1 VFRSLRNIVR
11 LLGIARV
18 LARHDALFL
27 LERIEVAPIVVLAA
41 RALSGRRVEGR
52 PGQRLATALTEAGP
66 SFIKLGQG
74 LSTRSDLLGEE
85 LASDLS
91 ELQDRLPPFSGA
103 EARAAIEDEF
113 GVPLGDMYSQFDDVP
128 VAAASIAQVH
138 FAVTDDGRDVAVK
151 VLRPG
156 IEEAFARDLDL
167 FLWGAQLIEAA
178 RPEWRRL
185 KPIEMVGTLAD
196 TVEME
201 MDLRFEAA
209 AAAELGENFQDDPEF
224 HVPEVDWP
232 RTGQRVLTTARV
244 HGIRIDDRD
253 ALTAAGHDPEAVL
266 EKAVTSFFMQVFRDG
281 FFHADLHAGNLFVQE
296 DGSIAAVD
304 FGIMGRLGVRQRR
317 HLAELLGAFLNRDY
331 RRAAE
336 VHFEAGWV
344 PAHKSVEAFTQ
355 ACRSIAEPILD
366 RPQNEISMAR
376 LLAQLFQ
383 VTDTFDMEAQ
393 PELLLLQKTMLVA
406 EGTGRKLAPE
416 ANMWFLARARVEAW
430 VAENLGP
437 EARVRET
444 VAEVASTLERLPR
457 LLDEVEKGASMF
469 AGGRLELHPKTI
481 RALRAPDRRLYL
493 RTMWILILLIGIGLL
508 LIK

>member
-1 VFRSLRNIVR
+1 MFRSLRNAVR
-11 LLGIARV
+11 LLDIART

-27 LERIEVAPIVVLAA
+27 LERIEVAPVVVLAA
-41 RALSGRRVEGR
+41 RALSGRRAEGR
-52 PGQRLATALTEAGP
+52 PGQRLATALSEAGP

-85 LASDLS
+85 LAADLA

-103 EARAAIEDEF
+103 LARAAIEDEF
-113 GVPLGDMYSQFDDVP
+113 GVPLGDMFSQFDDAP

-167 FLWGAQLIEAA
+167 FLWGAELIETA

-209 AAAELGENFQDDPEF
+209 AAAELGENFKDDPEF

-232 RTGQRVLTTARV
+232 RTGRRVLTTARV

-253 ALTAAGHDPEAVL
+253 AITAAGHDPEAVL
-266 EKAVTSFFMQVFRDG
+266 EKAATAFFIQVFRDG
-281 FFHADLHAGNLFVQE
+281 FFHADLHAGNLFVE
-296 DGSIAAVD
+296 DDGSIAAVD
-304 FGIMGRLGVRQRR
+304 FGIMGRLGLRQRR
-317 HLAELLGAFLNRDY
+317 HLAEMLGAFLDRDY

-344 PAHKSVEAFTQ
+344 PAHKSVDAFTQ

-366 RPQNEISMAR
+366 RPQNEIPMAR

-383 VTDTFDMEAQ
+383 VTETFEMEAQ

-416 ANMWFLARARVEAW
+416 ANMWFLARARIEAW
-430 VAENLGP
+430 MADNLG
-437 EARVRET
+437 ADALLRES
-444 VAEVASTLERLPR
+444 VAEVANTLERLPR

-481 RALRAPDRRLYL
+481 RALRAPDRRIYV
-493 RTMWILILLIGIGLL
+493 RTLWIVILLVGMAFLL
-508 LIK
+508 AQ